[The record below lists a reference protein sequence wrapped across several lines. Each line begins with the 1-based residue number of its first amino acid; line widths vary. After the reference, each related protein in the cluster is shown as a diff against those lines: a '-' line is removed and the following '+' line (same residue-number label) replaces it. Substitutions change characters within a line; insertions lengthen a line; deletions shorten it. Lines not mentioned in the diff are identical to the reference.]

1 MLQAEGTHC
10 LNTKTALTFA
20 FGITVRHREHCNYH
34 KDVIGHFRKEQLTDE
49 TGDGKGQQ
57 YSQKYVSFGTVHPA
71 LRSCQFPAK
80 DVGVRTVREEENI
93 AEPQEQSRPEMS
105 KGTGARLLYLLE
117 KIYLKKAFD

>member
-1 MLQAEGTHC
+1 M
-10 LNTKTALTFA
+10 K
-20 FGITVRHREHCNYH
+20 HRKYCNYL
-34 KDVIGHFRKEQLTDE
+34 KDVTGHFRKEQLTDE

-57 YSQKYVSFGTVHPA
+57 SSQKYVGFGTVHPA
-71 LRSCQFPAK
+71 LRSCQFSAR
-80 DVGVRTVREEENI
+80 DVGVRSVREEEST